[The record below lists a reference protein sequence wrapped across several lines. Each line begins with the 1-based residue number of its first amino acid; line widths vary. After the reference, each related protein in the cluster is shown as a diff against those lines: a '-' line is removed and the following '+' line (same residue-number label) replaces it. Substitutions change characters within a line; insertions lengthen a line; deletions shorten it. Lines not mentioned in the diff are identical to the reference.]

1 MICPLLALLPLL
13 APPEVSI
20 PTGAPIQLD
29 GKVEAAEWADAAAYT
44 RPLPRYRRYPDRD
57 RNLRLRMKR
66 TGPSLAISLDADLWY
81 DGEVL
86 RIFVSD
92 DAGAFVSSIALGI
105 GSCEAPPALWRR
117 GPPAAYKRILP
128 ECPRACLVRLD
139 VGREEGWSAEYLVGL
154 GSLGIGRGEARRLK
168 ALFAVTHAVAG
179 EVLVLPESATDLV
192 EPSGY
197 ALLTSPDGW
206 GAGET
211 WPATTAEESLEY
223 DDHELLYRLFL
234 EHADVSERIT
244 PGALV
249 ISNAVKPRSLAK
261 ITALREQLA
270 AGEAR
275 NPTLPAWR
283 YFHAR
288 LCHEGNL
295 FREARALLDGIPA
308 PLRGQEPFAV
318 LAAEHF
324 LDMQDV
330 ARTEA
335 VCERY
340 GHWGALKET
349 RYAARKV
356 QEALA
361 REEAFRAA
369 DEAKVEKNPIVR
381 IETSKGD
388 FTCELFED
396 DAVHAVRNLV
406 TLAADPGYYEGM
418 RFHMVAGGLMARVGD
433 PRSRPGGA
441 GGELDGPEWRLEQ
454 NGSPRPM
461 LRGMVAMIPVQKG
474 VLHGSQFMVTVAPIL
489 LDQEDAEVFG
499 RVLEGQEVVDSLEQ
513 DDVLRRIVVVRQ
525 RRHQYEPL
533 GRIK

>member
-1 MICPLLALLPLL
+1 MISPLLALLPLL
-13 APPEVSI
+13 APPEISI

-29 GKVEAAEWADAAAYT
+29 GKVEAAEWADAAAHT
-44 RPLPRYRRYPDRD
+44 RPLPRYRKDPDRE
-57 RNLRLRMKR
+57 RNLRLRVKR

-92 DAGAFVSSIALGI
+92 EAGAFVSSLALGI

-117 GPPAAYKRILP
+117 GAPAAYSRIFP
-128 ECPRACLVRLD
+128 ECPRACRVRLD

-154 GSLGIGRGEARRLK
+154 GSLGIGRGEVRRLR
-168 ALFAVTHAVAG
+168 ALFAVTHPIAG
-179 EVLVLPESATDLV
+179 EVLVLPDTATDLTD
-192 EPSGY
+192 PSGY
-197 ALLTSPDGW
+197 APLTSADRW
-206 GAGET
+206 GADES
-211 WPATTAEESLEY
+211 WPPTTAEASVEY
-223 DDHELLYRLFL
+223 DDNELLYRLFL
-234 EHADVSERIT
+234 EHANVAERIT

-249 ISNAVKPRSLAK
+249 ISSAVRPRSLTK
-261 ITALREQLA
+261 ITALREQIA

-283 YFHAR
+283 YFEAR

-295 FREARALLDGIPA
+295 FKEARALLDEIPE

-324 LDMQDV
+324 LDLQDV
-330 ARTEA
+330 PRTEA
-335 VCERY
+335 ICERY
-340 GHWGALKET
+340 PHWQGLKET
-349 RYAARKV
+349 RYAARKLL
-356 QEALA
+356 EALTKEQA
-361 REEAFRAA
+361 SVTA
-369 DEAKVEKNPIVR
+369 DEAKGEKNPIVK
-381 IETSKGD
+381 IETSKGSI
-388 FTCELFED
+388 TCELFED
-396 DAVHAVRNLV
+396 DAVNAVRNFV

-441 GGELDGPEWRLEQ
+441 GGQLDGPEWRLQQ
-454 NGSPRPM
+454 NGSPRPV
-461 LRGMVAMIPVQKG
+461 LRGRLAMVPVQKG
-474 VLHGSQFMVTVAPIL
+474 VLHGSQFMITVAPIL

-513 DDVLRRIVVVRQ
+513 DDVLLKIVVVRQ
-525 RRHQYEPL
+525 RRHRYEPL